1 VLDFEAIRIEPDAA
15 DHVARDPAILEGA
28 PRGSLAPQANRAAR
42 PSRAAGRP
50 FRRVPRKKLSHA
62 QQGATLVVTTTL
74 VSVP

>member
-28 PRGSLAPQANRAAR
+28 PRGSLAPRGAAR
-42 PSRAAGRP
+42 PSRAAGRR

>member
-15 DHVARDPAILEGA
+15 DQVARDPTILSKLG
-28 PRGSLAPQANRAAR
+28 
-42 PSRAAGRP
+42 AGR

-62 QQGATLVVTTTL
+62 QQAADARRDTTTLTL